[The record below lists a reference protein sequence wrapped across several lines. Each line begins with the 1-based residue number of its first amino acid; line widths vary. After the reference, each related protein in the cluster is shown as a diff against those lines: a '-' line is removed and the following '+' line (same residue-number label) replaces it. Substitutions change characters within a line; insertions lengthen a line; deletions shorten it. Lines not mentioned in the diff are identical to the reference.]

1 MRKGIKISNN
11 LIREIRPSLSK
22 LNKLKPFEVQEKFL
36 RERKCAIY
44 YNYYTYNY
52 RKKTEWRGV
61 GEKREVR
68 EGWGHISLSYKEEC
82 QSVISRVNKKGIKL

>member
-1 MRKGIKISNN
+1 MTMRKGIKISNN

-52 RKKTEWRGV
+52 RKKNRMEGSGREERGQGRVGSFLLILQRGV
-61 GEKREVR
+61 SKC
-68 EGWGHISLSYKEEC
+68 HF
-82 QSVISRVNKKGIKL
+82 